1 MAASLALVIL
11 VAFLT
16 LPYLIFSL
24 DRLAHQEELQEL
36 KPEKKKLKPW
46 LILKIIQKREH
57 LVNLLVHKSLA
68 SAIYVDKVASEEA
81 SVKIYVP
88 LFIST

>member
-24 DRLAHQEELQEL
+24 DRLAHHEGLQEL
-36 KPEKKKLKPW
+36 KPEKKKAETMAYFKDYTKDGAPG
-46 LILKIIQKREH
+46 E
-57 LVNLLVHKSLA
+57 
-68 SAIYVDKVASEEA
+68 
-81 SVKIYVP
+81 
-88 LFIST
+88 FTST